1 MFEILYYIAK
11 MDLLHHFTGWFV
23 ILFTVLLLIWHHVLV
38 KKDNSAKAWKVWSV
52 LCFVPL
58 VVCAVHF
65 YLNCYK
71 GNELLSV
78 KLYLSMYAGA
88 FALIV
93 LCILRKKKV
102 LYKIAAV
109 LTVMASV
116 IGFGYAVFELLADY
130 HLPHIGNYSRCGYV
144 ENFDRIMADMKKNYV
159 LNDWKEI
166 DYDKIRANLMPK
178 VEEAEKNHDSKT
190 YYKVLRE
197 YMILF
202 DKDGLHGDGGNNG
215 LLTSS
220 DPFYVTNTSHA
231 VPASSGTGFNRVQDL
246 NGLMNDLKLQV
257 ANATSSSDVKISI
270 TEDNE
275 TSVRDIMKKAYP
287 EAMFIEI
294 PSLALNAGDGN
305 GFVVV
310 SDDCTTLHLTTEPT
324 IKKQG
329 ENEED
334 EYYYAN
340 YITGSLQVT
349 PDLEGAIIKQPITF
363 A

>member
-1 MFEILYYIAK
+1 MATDVRTGILTKEEYLDHARIMYSPVILALQNREMHNVDVSKAKFKEINVETDSIVAEILTKEATEKAHIKARGLEKSFNIFVKGAK
-11 MDLLHHFTGWFV
+11 F
-23 ILFTVLLLIWHHVLV
+23 I
-38 KKDNSAKAWKVWSV
+38 KS
-52 LCFVPL
+52 
-58 VVCAVHF
+58 
-65 YLNCYK
+65 
-71 GNELLSV
+71 
-78 KLYLSMYAGA
+78 
-88 FALIV
+88 
-93 LCILRKKKV
+93 
-102 LYKIAAV
+102 
-109 LTVMASV
+109 
-116 IGFGYAVFELLADY
+116 LADGSIVD
-130 HLPHIGNYSRCGYV
+130 LQ
-144 ENFDRIMADMKKNYV
+144 
-159 LNDWKEI
+159 
-166 DYDKIRANLMPK
+166 K
-178 VEEAEKNHDSKT
+178 VHN
-190 YYKVLRE
+190 KVLRE

-220 DPFYVTNTSHA
+220 DPFYVSNASHTIPA
-231 VPASSGTGFNRVQDL
+231 VAVATESTPAVTPFDRVQDL
-246 NGLMNDLKLQV
+246 NALMNDLKIQV
-257 ANATSSSDVKISI
+257 ANATSSQDVKIFVYGDDLIKFMGSI

-275 TSVRDIMKKAYP
+275 TSVRDILKKAYP

-349 PDLEGAIIKQPITF
+349 PDLMGAIIKQPIAF
-363 A
+363 AS

>member
-1 MFEILYYIAK
+1 MATDARTGILEKEEYLNNARIMYSPVILALQNREIHNVDVSKAKFKEINVDSDSIVAEILTKEATEKAHIKARGFEKTFNIFVKGAK
-11 MDLLHHFTGWFV
+11 F
-23 ILFTVLLLIWHHVLV
+23 I
-38 KKDNSAKAWKVWSV
+38 KS
-52 LCFVPL
+52 
-58 VVCAVHF
+58 
-65 YLNCYK
+65 
-71 GNELLSV
+71 
-78 KLYLSMYAGA
+78 
-88 FALIV
+88 
-93 LCILRKKKV
+93 
-102 LYKIAAV
+102 
-109 LTVMASV
+109 
-116 IGFGYAVFELLADY
+116 LADGAVVD
-130 HLPHIGNYSRCGYV
+130 LQ
-144 ENFDRIMADMKKNYV
+144 
-159 LNDWKEI
+159 
-166 DYDKIRANLMPK
+166 K
-178 VEEAEKNHDSKT
+178 VHN
-190 YYKVLRE
+190 KVLRE

-257 ANATSSSDVKISI
+257 ANATSSSDVKIFVYGDDLIKFMGSI